1 MKTLSGMDLL
11 ELRQVP
17 SGTRNI
23 LEMETAPRI
32 RTRKAGAGR
41 LQKEPTP
48 RELARIHEDQN
59 AEIEKEN
66 TLLMKERFDL
76 FSFFVTLCLPAV
88 IPVKAWDKYHKQKK
102 ISEIATSTD
111 EAFAMILFVNNYDI
125 FWAMCESDKKTYKE
139 VKQIDK
145 YKDLHPKYTAHNGRE
160 VGWTEEGMD
169 HFERL
174 VEGTMQNRQSTIEE
188 TGEVNETFVNMDN
201 KFYDSVQKKTTHG
214 AELVLNPFTARKKK
228 RRRTEL

>member
-48 RELARIHEDQN
+48 RELARIREDQN

-111 EAFAMILFVNNYDI
+111 EAFAMILLWPIRPPLYWVSVHCAHISRSRPLWESTKNENNNSKI
-125 FWAMCESDKKTYKE
+125 S
-139 VKQIDK
+139 
-145 YKDLHPKYTAHNGRE
+145 L
-160 VGWTEEGMD
+160 
-169 HFERL
+169 
-174 VEGTMQNRQSTIEE
+174 
-188 TGEVNETFVNMDN
+188 
-201 KFYDSVQKKTTHG
+201 
-214 AELVLNPFTARKKK
+214 
-228 RRRTEL
+228 

>member
-1 MKTLSGMDLL
+1 MDLL

-17 SGTRNI
+17 RDTKDLVEIETAQRGTR
-23 LEMETAPRI
+23 
-32 RTRKAGAGR
+32 TRGQSNGSR
-41 LQKEPTP
+41 GQQKEPTP
-48 RELARIHEDQN
+48 GEIARLRADQN

-66 TLLMKERFDL
+66 ALLMKERFDL

-111 EAFAMILFVNNYDI
+111 EAFAMILFVNNYEI
-125 FWAMCESDKKTYKE
+125 FVAMCESGKKTYKE

-145 YKDLHPKYTAHNGRE
+145 YKDLYPKYTAHNGRE
-160 VGWTEEGMD
+160 VGWNEEGME

-174 VEGTMQNRQSTIEE
+174 VEGTLQNRQPRIIK
-188 TGEVNETFVNMDN
+188 TGEVNETYVDMDS
-201 KFYDSVQKKTTHG
+201 KFYDSVQSKNANG
-214 AELVLNPFTARKKK
+214 AELVLNPFTVRKKK